1 MPNLSR
7 RFDPYMSQVNAD
19 KLKKMVRTYGG
30 DSKMRKQECVDFLL
44 AALADPEL
52 VSQAIENLEPFEQLS
67 LALVKQMGGAADY
80 QAVGVGVLASGIN
93 IARRMRRFNIFD
105 DLATHLVERG
115 ILLNEGYSV
124 GSFYA
129 GHSRVQLFSDPRL
142 LASIGSPQVE
152 AAELPA
158 APTPAVTNVRMPPT
172 VVLELIGFLQT
183 LENMGGLGLTQKGEL
198 RVNDVRKFQKAL
210 QWSTEDWE
218 IDGLLFKDA
227 TNALLHALRHSD
239 FLEFAGNVLVL
250 KSPIEMIA
258 ERDYADQVSM
268 LVHGFLRVSEWTESR
283 SKRWSYYSNN
293 YPQGRSALLMA
304 LTSLPLDTD
313 DFYTIDAL
321 DTLLF
326 DRIGEHFSLEGSV
339 YRYLSPYQK
348 TPDEIRQMEAEWLA
362 ERREKWLKQERQ
374 WIEDALSSWLYFLG
388 MVELGIEGKCPV
400 AFRLTE
406 LGKAVLHPGKAMPI
420 TTAATTAGEHATGVW
435 VVQPNFDVMVY
446 LDRTTPPQLAFL
458 ERHAERTQSQQYMA
472 HYRLTRESVYQG
484 LESGTT
490 LDAFLEELGRHAQ
503 TPLPQNVT
511 VEIRE
516 WAALREQVILHH
528 RADVLEFADPAARDA
543 MLTLNIDGRAVGER
557 FLLLATTVTPGKR
570 LPKSIGTVERLNY
583 AQPLPKILRAD
594 EMGGL
599 ELKEATID
607 LLIEAQLDHWADRT
621 KDGQWQLTPATVGEC
636 IKAGGRINELI
647 DLLTARL
654 THKLPPL
661 LELALR
667 NWSGRRTKSVELE
680 QFVILR
686 CYDDDG
692 LHALLASK
700 RLKPYLRGTHE
711 DNLVLFAPEHMEEV
725 QEILRWA
732 GIELTELRLC
742 DVSTPFRTKNPV
754 GF

>member
-7 RFDPYMSQVNAD
+7 RFDSYIPQVNAD

-44 AALADPEL
+44 AALSEPEM
-52 VSQAIENLEPFEQLS
+52 VRKAIENLEPFEQLS

-80 QAVGVGVLASGIN
+80 QAVGIGVLASGLN
-93 IARRMRRFNIFD
+93 IAIRMRRFDFFNQ
-105 DLATHLVERG
+105 LATHLVERG
-115 ILLNEGYSV
+115 ILLNAGYSG

-142 LASIGSPQVE
+142 LAHVGPPQIE
-152 AAELPA
+152 PAGLPA
-158 APTPAVTNVRMPPT
+158 APTPAVTHVRMPPT

-183 LENMGGLGLTQKGEL
+183 LESMGGLGLTQKGEL
-198 RVNDVRKFQKAL
+198 RINDVRKFQKAL
-210 QWSTEDWE
+210 PWSTEDWE

-227 TNALLHALRHSD
+227 TNALIHALRHSD
-239 FLEFAGNVLVL
+239 FLEFAADVLVL
-250 KSPIEMIA
+250 KSPVETVA

-268 LVHGFLRVSEWTESR
+268 LVNGFLRVSEWTESR
-283 SKRWSYYSNN
+283 TKRWSYSSNN
-293 YPQGRSALLMA
+293 YPQGRAALLMV

-321 DTLLF
+321 DRLLF

-339 YRYLSPYQK
+339 YRYLSTYQK
-348 TPDEIRQMEAEWLA
+348 TPAEVRQMEAEWLA
-362 ERREKWLKQERQ
+362 EKREKWLKQERQ

-388 MVELGIEGKCPV
+388 MVELGTEGKRPV

-406 LGKAVLHPGKAMPI
+406 LGKAILHPAKAI
-420 TTAATTAGEHATGVW
+420 SVTTAAPTSGEHAAGAW

-490 LDAFLEELGRHAQ
+490 LDVFLEELRRHAQ

-528 RADVLEFADPAARDA
+528 RADLLEFADTAARDA
-543 MLTLNIDGRAVGER
+543 MLATNIDGSAVGDR
-557 FLLLATTVTPGKR
+557 YLLLGSTVTQRKR
-570 LPKSIGTVERLNY
+570 LPKSVGRIERLNY
-583 AQPLPKILRAD
+583 AQPLPKVLRAD
-594 EMGGL
+594 ETGGL
-599 ELKEATID
+599 QLKGAVID
-607 LLIEAQLDHWADRT
+607 LLIEAQLDQWSDRT
-621 KDGQWQLTPATVGEC
+621 KDGQWQLTPATVRAF

-654 THKLPPL
+654 AHHLPPL

-680 QFVILR
+680 RFVVLR

-692 LHALLASK
+692 LHAILTSK

-711 DNLVLFAPEHMEEV
+711 DNLVLFTPDDIEEV

-732 GIELTELRLC
+732 GIELTELHL
-742 DVSTPFRTKNPV
+742 
-754 GF
+754 